1 MHSKAVVTKPQNVF
15 VLRDIM
21 MNGYIGGCGTQWFPH
36 GSASEFMNVLN
47 KRLGLDEHYMM
58 DPKGVASMIAL
69 PCSWGLHMHDVVGMS
84 DRILPWTVSQNAEA
98 QYSHFP
104 GGKVAWMI
112 LYNRGFDFTSVHY
125 GEDQRGEKS
134 TRCIRADSTQLSK
147 RSPLVLCVCSHPG
160 PGVPLERLAQQLD
173 VLPGPAPPLERA
185 RPRRIPARARYVG
198 PNAM

>member
-1 MHSKAVVTKPQNVF
+1 MHSKAVITKPQNVF

-36 GSASEFMNVLN
+36 DSGHAFMSELN

-58 DPKGVASMIAL
+58 NPKGVASMIAL
-69 PCSWGLHMHDVVGMS
+69 PCSWGMDMHEVVGMS

-104 GGKVAWMI
+104 GGKIAWAI
-112 LYNRGFDFTSVHY
+112 LYNMGFDMTAIHY
-125 GEDQRGEKS
+125 GEDQRGE
-134 TRCIRADSTQLSK
+134 TRTASSRTSSAQPAE
-147 RSPLVLCVCSHPG
+147 RSPLVSCVRSHPG
-160 PGVPLERLAQQLD
+160 PGVPLQRLAQQLD
-173 VLPGPAPPLERA
+173 VLPGPAPPLEQP
-185 RPRRIPARARYVG
+185 RPRRIPVGARCVG